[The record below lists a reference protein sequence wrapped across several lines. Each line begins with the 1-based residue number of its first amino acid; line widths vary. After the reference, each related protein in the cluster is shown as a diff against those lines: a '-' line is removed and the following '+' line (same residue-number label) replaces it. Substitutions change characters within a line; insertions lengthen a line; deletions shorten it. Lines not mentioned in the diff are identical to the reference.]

1 MSLDHVEA
9 AFLCKILCYL
19 KKEIIRRINKGGNSK
34 IDILFL
40 LKLIR
45 HAWKMRQGEGHI
57 SAFLV
62 PSGIT
67 SLIKKRIKLVWS
79 TMINASNIFGN
90 TSSIVASYTL
100 FQVQLLRENW
110 KWWLHFLLSR
120 TRFNLQF
127 VIRIEFDGMAY
138 ACAGDFL
145 KNLCSSDKITNYR
158 QVWSLPCWKQDNHLS
173 NAPMFILWCRK

>member
-45 HAWKMRQGEGHI
+45 HAWKMRQGKEHI

-62 PSGIT
+62 PSSIT

-90 TSSIVASYTL
+90 TRSIVASYTL
-100 FQVQLLRENW
+100 FHSLVEKILKMMAL
-110 KWWLHFLLSR
+110 FLVESH
-120 TRFNLQF
+120 TIRFFN
-127 VIRIEFDGMAY
+127 
-138 ACAGDFL
+138 
-145 KNLCSSDKITNYR
+145 S
-158 QVWSLPCWKQDNHLS
+158 
-173 NAPMFILWCRK
+173 

>member
-45 HAWKMRQGEGHI
+45 HAWKMRQGEEHI

-67 SLIKKRIKLVWS
+67 SLIKIRIKLVWS

-90 TSSIVASYTL
+90 TRSIVASYTL
-100 FQVQLLRENW
+100 FHSIVE
-110 KWWLHFLLSR
+110 K
-120 TRFNLQF
+120 
-127 VIRIEFDGMAY
+127 I
-138 ACAGDFL
+138 L
-145 KNLCSSDKITNYR
+145 KNG
-158 QVWSLPCWKQDNHLS
+158 
-173 NAPMFILWCRK
+173 FISC